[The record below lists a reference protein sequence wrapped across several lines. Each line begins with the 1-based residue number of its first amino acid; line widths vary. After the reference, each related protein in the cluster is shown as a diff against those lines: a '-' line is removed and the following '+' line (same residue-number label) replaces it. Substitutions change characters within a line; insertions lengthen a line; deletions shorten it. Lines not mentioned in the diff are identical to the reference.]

1 MSETDMKRDCGTA
14 GHASAE
20 PQSYLFVPGSR
31 DERFERAWTSGT
43 DAMIVDLEDAVEPG
57 AKDAAR
63 DAVTAWV
70 SRSRP
75 VLVRINGRGTPWFER
90 DVMLA
95 RLDGVAGIVLPKTER
110 PDDVIAVLSLAKRKI
125 PVFPLIETALG
136 MWSAADIAKAPGVR
150 RLMFGTLDF
159 VADMGTDDDRDAL
172 NPYRAQLALLSRI
185 AGIESPIDGV
195 TPDVHDVE
203 RLAADARNGKQHGFG
218 GKLCIHPKQIAVVH
232 ECYGP
237 SAGEIAWAER
247 VVAAVSRADAGAI
260 VVDGKMVDRPVQ
272 LRAQRLLASAT
283 RRGGAVRD

>member
-1 MSETDMKRDCGTA
+1 MSETDIKRDRGTA

-43 DAMIVDLEDAVEPG
+43 DAMIIDLEDAVEPG

-185 AGIESPIDGV
+185 VGIESPIDGV